1 MKYIIIKKANK
12 NEMSIYVENIN
23 VLETYTQIEL
33 SAINDVKRIISYCN
47 DNTIVRRKG
56 NNFIVLV
63 PNNELFTFHEVPNFE
78 LGNEELLQVEL
89 TNFIGLNIPEK
100 ETLKKNATFVVEN
113 QNENFM
119 LPFKISINK
128 QFNEL
133 KKQKAFFAKIHITN
147 ENFQTTKLFVQF
159 DYSSLIQDITDFV
172 IKAVKPFAT
181 TEFNKITIFN
191 LPKDF
196 ND

>member
-100 ETLKKNATFVVEN
+100 ETLKKNATFIVEN

>member
-78 LGNEELLQVEL
+78 IGNEELLKIEL
-89 TNFIGLNIPEK
+89 VNFIGQTIPET
-100 ETLKKNATFVVEN
+100 ETLKKRATFVIEN
-113 QNENFM
+113 KNENFM
-119 LPFKISINK
+119 LPFKLSINK
-128 QFNEL
+128 QFNEM
-133 KKQKAFFAKIHITN
+133 KKQKVFLAKIYITN
-147 ENFQTTKLFVQF
+147 ENVQMTKLFAQF
-159 DYSSLIQDITDFV
+159 DFPSLIQEMTDLIT
-172 IKAVKPFAT
+172 KTVKSFAS
-181 TEFNKITIFN
+181 TEDNKITIFN
-191 LPKDF
+191 IPQDF
-196 ND
+196 

>member
-63 PNNELFTFHEVPNFE
+63 PNNEFFTFHEVTNFE

-100 ETLKKNATFVVEN
+100 ETLKKNATFIVEN

-159 DYSSLIQDITDFV
+159 DFPSLIQDITDFV

-196 ND
+196 